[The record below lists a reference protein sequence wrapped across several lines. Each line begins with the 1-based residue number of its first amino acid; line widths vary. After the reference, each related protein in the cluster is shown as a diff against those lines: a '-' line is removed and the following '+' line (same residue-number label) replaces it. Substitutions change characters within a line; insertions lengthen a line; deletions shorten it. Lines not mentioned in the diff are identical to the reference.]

1 MVANPGAKS
10 DFLAGESCM
19 FAFTGLDNCRRW
31 SSDIAFHMAYGDQYH
46 IQHATAMDR
55 PPAQDQIVM
64 SPLT

>member
-1 MVANPGAKS
+1 
-10 DFLAGESCM
+10 M

-31 SSDIAFHMAYGDQYH
+31 SSDIAFHMAYDDQYH

-55 PPAQDQIVM
+55 SPAQDQIVM